1 MFSQEI
7 KKFVS
12 THCDDIADII
22 EVHDGVPRTFSLED
36 ANRLVHRT
44 VAAQHGK
51 AVAEA
56 IARGHHD
63 CLILLDKLNDILG
76 ERKDLRRKV
85 KSLESLIDVLSRPTE
100 QVKPF
105 GIWKVVLAGIIGGVI
120 SGVPQVLFEI
130 MRTME

>member
-44 VAAQHGK
+44 VATQHGK

-56 IARGHHD
+56 IIRGHYD

-76 ERKDLRRKV
+76 ERNDLRRKV
-85 KSLESLIDVLSRPTE
+85 ESLESLTDVLISRA
-100 QVKPF
+100 KPF
-105 GIWKVVLAGIIGGVI
+105 GIWKAVLAGIIGGVI